1 MFDNQKGN
9 SVLIQLNFK
18 LLNLGMTGS
27 PGFEELV
34 QGKSRQVGCKGA
46 DGSPDKEGALVKIFR
61 LRPQK
66 YGKRRRSEMLAPVQ
80 TFYPHLKKCHNDHQE
95 ADMEKRADAADP
107 ADASVLFCL
116 LAVLNFWLYTRKLS

>member
-18 LLNLGMTGS
+18 LLNLGMAGS

-46 DGSPDKEGALVKIFR
+46 DGGPDKEGASVKIFR
-61 LRPQK
+61 LRPQI
-66 YGKRRRSEMLAPVQ
+66 YGKRGRPNVLTTIQ
-80 TFYPHLKKCHNDHQE
+80 TFHPHLEKSVKK
-95 ADMEKRADAADP
+95 K
-107 ADASVLFCL
+107 
-116 LAVLNFWLYTRKLS
+116 T